1 MDFKQEKPLP
11 KNEQKYH
18 IENLRSTRTFTK
30 KLLEE
35 MGELVRSVV
44 LFGSNTQNT
53 LHKDS
58 DIDIMII
65 LNNVSVFVTP
75 ELKEAYQ
82 IITKRLSEEIS
93 NKFHILTVN
102 LSDFW
107 DMSRKGDPIII
118 NILRHGMPIFD
129 RDLVEPMQYL
139 LEIGKIRP
147 TKESIDNYTARA
159 TTLLDESNYHIK
171 EALMDLYYAI
181 IDQAHAT
188 LMIHNVLPPSPKEM
202 PKIFQETFK
211 QNKNLEKIS
220 KTIEEFYTLAKELE
234 HNTSTLATGSQYDT
248 MRKKAQKVIDF
259 LKQYNEKELKKKDN
273 FQL

>member
-1 MDFKQEKPLP
+1 MDFEQQKPLP

-18 IENLRSTRTFTK
+18 IENLRATRTFTK

-35 MGELVRSVV
+35 MGDLVRSVV

-53 LHKDS
+53 LNKDS

-107 DMSRKGDPIII
+107 DMSRKGDPILI

-147 TKESIDNYTARA
+147 TKESIDNYSARA
-159 TTLLDESNYHIK
+159 STLLDESNYHIK
-171 EALMDLYYAI
+171 EALMDLYYAV
-181 IDQAHAT
+181 IDQVHAT

-211 QNKNLEKIS
+211 DK
-220 KTIEEFYTLAKELE
+220 KTILKFKPLIEEFYVLAKELE
-234 HNTSTLATGSQYDT
+234 HNVSTLCKGSYYDT
-248 MRKKAQKVIDF
+248 MRNKAQRVISY
-259 LKQYNEKELKKKDN
+259 LKEYNEKELKKKNN
-273 FQL
+273 FDL